1 MAKNDTGPE
10 LPSQGPIV
18 DLDGLPTGAPVSRE
32 VSEVV
37 PEGLSVADT
46 VEWVGTDKARAQAA
60 LDAEGDDGRKTLVDQ
75 LQRVLDE
82 DTGAGIASGEA

>member
-1 MAKNDTGPE
+1 MANNTGPE

-32 VSEVV
+32 VENVV
-37 PEGLSVADT
+37 PDGLSVADT

-60 LDAEGDDGRKTLVDQ
+60 LDAEGSDGRRTLVEQ
-75 LQRVLDE
+75 LHRVLDE
-82 DTGAGIASGEA
+82 ETGAGIASGEA

>member
-1 MAKNDTGPE
+1 MAKDTGPD

-18 DLDGLPTGAPVSRE
+18 DLEGKPTGAPENRE
-32 VSEVV
+32 VENVV

-46 VEWVGTDKARAQAA
+46 VEWVGTDKSRAQAA

-82 DTGAGIASGEA
+82 ETGAGIASGEA